1 MPGLQIY
8 AFFHLRGSERESLLP
23 HSAHHPFM
31 AVCLL
36 RGIFICFALTSNDG
50 INTVPRFSLGNL
62 SCWEIS
68 CLQEALFNNPRLSLL
83 ESMPVMLAQ
92 KQICSEMTFL

>member
-8 AFFHLRGSERESLLP
+8 AFFHLRESEREFSLP

-31 AVCLL
+31 AVCFL
-36 RGIFICFALTSNDG
+36 RDVFICFTLTSNDG
-50 INTVPRFSLGNL
+50 INTVPTFSLGSL

-83 ESMPVMLAQ
+83 ESMSVILPQ
-92 KQICSEMTFL
+92 KHICSEMTFL